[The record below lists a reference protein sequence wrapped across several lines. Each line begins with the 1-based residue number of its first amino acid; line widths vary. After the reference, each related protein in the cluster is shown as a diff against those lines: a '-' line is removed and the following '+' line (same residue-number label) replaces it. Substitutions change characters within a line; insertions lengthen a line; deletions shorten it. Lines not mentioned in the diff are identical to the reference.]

1 MDAPITIDGPL
12 QDGTYRG
19 RFPALPGCVVYG
31 FSREE
36 ALARC
41 QQAVVGYSEHL
52 AVVLPRELA
61 RLWRQARRPRVP
73 QRALPMHTGLVG
85 TGRDNDAA
93 TT

>member
-1 MDAPITIDGPL
+1 MDTRISIDGPL

-19 RFPALPGCVVYG
+19 RCPALPGCVVYG

-61 RLWRQARRPRVP
+61 RLWRQVGHPRVS
-73 QRALPMHTGLVG
+73 QRALPVHAGLVG
-85 TGRDNDAA
+85 SGRNNDAA
-93 TT
+93 TA